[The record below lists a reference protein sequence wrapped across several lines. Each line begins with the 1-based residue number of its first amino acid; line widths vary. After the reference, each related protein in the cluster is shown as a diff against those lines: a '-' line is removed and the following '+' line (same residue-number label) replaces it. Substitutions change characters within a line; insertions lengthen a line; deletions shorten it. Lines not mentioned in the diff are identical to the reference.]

1 MNPRRFR
8 GSSAWALTL
17 LVAFAGAP
25 RVAGAQTPP
34 APAAESPRTALL
46 PEPGFITRGIDFATR
61 TIGDGSGDK
70 SGFYPDLADM
80 ISGAGWISAGP
91 GYRQWI
97 NGDRI
102 FFDASAAISW
112 RAYKTART
120 RLEFTNLARS
130 RVAIGGE
137 IKWQDY
143 TQVSYFGEGPESL
156 EANRSEYRVRST
168 DSVGYANLK
177 PVKWLTL
184 GARAGWLY
192 RPELMER
199 AGPFTRG
206 FPDMREV
213 FPDDPAFALS
223 EQPSYLHGELFV
235 TADTRDQRSHP
246 VRGGVYRTGWS
257 RYWDRDAGTFSFQR
271 VEAEAAQFIPVADS
285 RLTIALH
292 GWVAASDT
300 AEGAEVPF
308 YLLPSLGGSNTLRS
322 YSNYRF
328 HDRHLALVNA
338 EARVALF
345 EHIDIALF
353 GESGNVATRLAD
365 LNLNHTSFGV
375 GVRVHSVRSTF
386 ARLDVAHGSEGWRV
400 IANLSDPLHLSRLTR
415 RAAAPPFVP

>member
-300 AEGAEVPF
+300 AEGAE
-308 YLLPSLGGSNTLRS
+308 YLSTCCPPS
-322 YSNYRF
+322 
-328 HDRHLALVNA
+328 AA
-338 EARVALF
+338 
-345 EHIDIALF
+345 
-353 GESGNVATRLAD
+353 ATRYVCTRTTA
-365 LNLNHTSFGV
+365 
-375 GVRVHSVRSTF
+375 STI
-386 ARLDVAHGSEGWRV
+386 GIS
-400 IANLSDPLHLSRLTR
+400 LSSMPR
-415 RAAAPPFVP
+415 RAWRCSSISISPCLARAAMSQRDWPTSISITPPSGSACGCTRCVRHSRVSTSRTGAKAGE